1 MTSKSVLGQS
11 KTLFWTEKLHQKI
24 TFIPQN
30 HCIGPILIQQIFY
43 TVHKRESPLLDQEN
57 WIKREIYYQNLSKE
71 NAHPGCKDGIASPE
85 KVGRPRKIN
94 PKEEVDRDQIA
105 KTNIEKYHD

>member
-1 MTSKSVLGQS
+1 MTSKIVLGQKNTFS
-11 KTLFWTEKLHQKI
+11 ELRNPKI
-24 TFIPQN
+24 TYIPQN
-30 HCIGPILIQQIFY
+30 HCVGPILIQQIFY

-71 NAHPGCKDGIASPE
+71 NAHPGCKDGIASLE
-85 KVGRPRKIN
+85 KVGWPRKIS

-105 KTNIEKYHD
+105 KTNIEKYQD